1 MAAKNKHLDHI
12 EDLILLEG
20 NSGAKKAIDVLKEVG
35 AVLSPGEGASVQI
48 TTKWD
53 GAPAVI
59 AGIDPSDG
67 KFFVGTKGVFAQQPK
82 LAKTQSD
89 VQRLYSGALAQKLS
103 ACLTYL
109 PNVIRNGVL
118 QGDLLFTNDKER
130 TNIDGKSYIA
140 FRPNTLTYAVEPDSE
155 LGRKIQSAQVGIVF
169 HTKYTGPTIQQM
181 SASFAIDDSDWTETS
196 QVWATTASFQNVGGI
211 ATMNP
216 SEFAQFMGA
225 VKMAEGSLNQSGRIP
240 DMIQSGKKTLQMDTI
255 FLQFF
260 NSFYKGANAVPNVAN
275 SYNQFMHY
283 LGNKYNEAIAKNK
296 TLDAQADKAF
306 KFVAQ
311 IDFMQQHSRQFQ
323 MMIATYLN
331 LTRAKMILVNKMNQV
346 AALNTFVDT
355 GNGYK
360 VTNQEGFVAISGDRA
375 VKLIDRLE
383 FSMLNFTVP
392 KTW

>member
-20 NSGAKKAIDVLKEVG
+20 NSGAKKAIEVLKEVG
-35 AVLSPGEGASVQI
+35 SVLSPGGGASVQI

-89 VQRLYSGALAQKLS
+89 VQRLYSGGLAQKLS
-103 ACLTYL
+103 VCLTYL

-130 TNIDGKSYIA
+130 TNIDGKSYIS

-169 HTKYTGPTIQQM
+169 HTKYSGPTIQQM
-181 SASFAIDDSDWTETS
+181 TASFSIDDSDWTETS

-211 ATMNP
+211 ATMNL
-216 SEFAQFMGA
+216 SEYAQFMGA
-225 VKMAEGSLNQSGRIP
+225 VKMAEGSLTQAGRIP
-240 DMIQSGKKTLQMDTI
+240 DMIQSGKKTMQMDTI

-283 LGNKYNEAIAKNK
+283 LGSKYSEAIAKNK

-360 VTNQEGFVAISGDRA
+360 VTNQEGFVAIFGDRA

>member
-1 MAAKNKHLDHI
+1 MAAKNKHLDHL

-20 NSGAKKAIDVLKEVG
+20 NKGARKAIEVLKEVG
-35 AVLSPGEGASVQI
+35 AVLSPGGGASVQI

-67 KFFVGTKGVFAQQPK
+67 KFFVGTKGVFAAQPK

-109 PNVIRNGVL
+109 PNVIRKGVL

-130 TNIDGKSYIA
+130 TVIDGKSYIS
-140 FRPNTLTYAVEPDSE
+140 FRPNTLTYAVEPDSQ

-169 HTKYTGPTIQQM
+169 HTKYEGPTIQQM
-181 SASFAIDDSDWTETS
+181 SASFSIDDSDWTETA

-216 SEFAQFMGA
+216 SEYAQFMSA
-225 VKMAEGSLNQSGRIP
+225 VKMAEGSISQSGRIF
-240 DMIQSGKKTLQMDTI
+240 DMIQSGKKTLQIDTI

-260 NSFYKGANAVPNVAN
+260 NNFYKGANAVPNVAN

-283 LGNKYNEAIAKNK
+283 LGGKYAEAIAKNK
-296 TLDAQADKAF
+296 TLDTQANKAF
-306 KFVAQ
+306 KFVEQ
-311 IDFMQQHSRQFQ
+311 IDFMQKHSRQFQ